1 MESVDD
7 FVAGLGAFWD
17 AAMTPAG
24 LVIIAAGVALMGQSK
39 GMYTFASHL
48 KWTWAVALGYAAS
61 ILCHL
66 FLNASSF

>member
-24 LVIIAAGVALMGQSK
+24 LVIIAAGVALIV
-39 GMYTFASHL
+39 GMFWL
-48 KWTWAVALGYAAS
+48 MRRGDR
-61 ILCHL
+61 
-66 FLNASSF
+66 

>member
-1 MESVDD
+1 
-7 FVAGLGAFWD
+7 
-17 AAMTPAG
+17 
-24 LVIIAAGVALMGQSK
+24 MGQSK

-66 FLNASSF
+66 YLNASSF